1 MDKLGVIKV
10 IKGHSDFDVDGW
22 KLCSFLDENDDGV
35 FTNYEVALWVDGS
48 IESASKNSQCQI
60 FQLQQGNQLEY
71 FSNEIQAEEYFDRM
85 AGNKSVQLM
94 HWLQR
99 MDDKGIGVRY
109 IDMQR
114 FYWVLNGKP
123 GTTFRTFKDGVF
135 TRHESPKMSRG
146 YFCDAI
152 ALLIEGNMIVK
163 KDKRYFISIVG
174 KLNMNKPMTKKP
186 KLNTAAKLFLA
197 EKRLEEMRVPY
208 NYYVGKCCDL
218 DNENRSLKRT
228 IIELRESVN
237 TISRGIHED
246 SLYG

>member
-1 MDKLGVIKV
+1 MNKTQKLMQWL
-10 IKGHSDFDVDGW
+10 KG
-22 KLCSFLDENDDGV
+22 KKE
-35 FTNYEVALWVDGS
+35 
-48 IESASKNSQCQI
+48 
-60 FQLQQGNQLEY
+60 
-71 FSNEIQAEEYFDRM
+71 
-85 AGNKSVQLM
+85 
-94 HWLQR
+94 
-99 MDDKGIGVRY
+99 GVRY

-123 GTTFRTFKDGVF
+123 GEDG
-135 TRHESPKMSRG
+135 KMSRG

-152 ALLIEGNMIVK
+152 ALLIQGNMIVK
-163 KDKRYFISIVG
+163 KNKRYFISIVG

-197 EKRLEEMRVPY
+197 EKKLEEMRVPY
-208 NYYVGKCCDL
+208 NYYVEKCCDL

-237 TISRGIHED
+237 TISRGIHEN